1 MCHLSVSVSVSASLS
16 VCLAPSLCLSVSV
29 SVSLSVSPSPA
40 ALLVRPHSRNKC
52 ISTVCPLPSPN
63 HPSHPCTFAP
73 IASSHPLHPSTH
85 PPAVKGRVLHIALS
99 TAALYGDDGLV
110 GASPFA
116 RAGCW
121 LHAGSTGHACAGQA
135 GGGRGEEGC
144 CVLGGDVTNGSR
156 WKRRRGEEEV
166 TFFASQ
172 HSLHLHSHVL
182 ACAICCDPRFV
193 LQVCLLISLP
203 TFRRKQRG
211 IPSTRPLRTTFI
223 AGASQTTA
231 CCPWTRSAFC
241 TESGPESELE
251 SELERVRVRT

>member
-135 GGGRGEEGC
+135 GGGKRGRGVLRVGWRRDQRFSMEEE
-144 CVLGGDVTNGSR
+144 
-156 WKRRRGEEEV
+156 KRRRGGY
-166 TFFASQ
+166 FFCQPAFTA
-172 HSLHLHSHVL
+172 LAFTRTCLCHLL
-182 ACAICCDPRFV
+182 
-193 LQVCLLISLP
+193 
-203 TFRRKQRG
+203 
-211 IPSTRPLRTTFI
+211 
-223 AGASQTTA
+223 
-231 CCPWTRSAFC
+231 
-241 TESGPESELE
+241 
-251 SELERVRVRT
+251 